1 MDHTPDDQV
10 DQNKIDPIVTARNSS
25 EKFCRL
31 SLQKKTVLH
40 SAAHLVTGHRHTVHM
55 EFGMRIKMTTVYTKI
70 AMITTAFA
78 NGENTTGLV
87 AN

>member
-10 DQNKIDPIVTARNSS
+10 DQNNIDPIVTAGNSG
-25 EKFCRL
+25 EKSCRL
-31 SLQKKTVLH
+31 SLQKKTTLH
-40 SAAHLVTGHRHTVHM
+40 SEGHLVTGQRHTVHM
-55 EFGMRIKMTTVYTKI
+55 KFGMRIKTTTVYTKI

-78 NGENTTGLV
+78 NGENTAGLV